1 MTDLEGFHGNA
12 QNQAGASAKDIAKLS
27 EDIAEALGGALGD
40 KGTKEFFKAWDKL
53 LELLRKGKEQKNVIS
68 SVPITA
74 EGLAER
80 KEGLKN
86 LKQRLKSEAQ
96 EFRRDSREYAVKAGV
111 DYIVSLFKN
120 VNKFLKDTWETPG
133 KFFRGVKNKFKS
145 LRDFMFQ
152 ETKGEVKIGRELSG
166 TKQEQAKKFI
176 KLLNT
181 PAGEQAPEG
190 LENTIIAPWGEN
202 LIVVDAQNNVT
213 ANFIQPLMD
222 NEFVQIAMD
231 KNVVAAAVAPN
242 IQPVPNS
249 LASHELGLHAKLIG
263 QEAIDQLLANVQ
275 NTQLSRSTIEELEAV
290 ISAPSQVESKPP
302 TESVPVNTVVDVLT
316 VAQDMQEVIPDP
328 FNEPEIQPI
337 IITKA
342 QLEDLT
348 DDRFSDL
355 KDIVY
360 ADLHKND
367 EYGSRL
373 DKMKA
378 AADKFINNGEY
389 AALEQFETTNVQ
401 ALVQKL
407 ESNIKAEEVNIPE
420 FAQHLAENP
429 NSLPQDQETDLKSIQ
444 VRTEKLADTK
454 ALLTF
459 IEAKYPAQQAA
470 DTLEQPKYKLID
482 MSLSELTVERNA
494 EIERAIIPHNSA
506 LTAETRQENLNRVL
520 TDPRYAEIQSSAAET
535 VLTTIQNNTE
545 RLEHNRVE
553 NLARIT
559 RKNTELTGVQQ
570 LVNHDNV
577 EDPDRLAARLRDRQD
592 QVGELK
598 QTVDKL
604 TQFDEYHHQ
613 ELATLAQ
620 LTASIQRPNL
630 KSVAVE
636 LPEPAQASQLPKS
649 PTLVATV
656 ASKPLLD
663 NLQPSPQT
671 DFVAIVVTPKLA
683 SELVTIAQLHQIGT
697 SSDDSSL
704 PLLTSNEDRDSL
716 SIAHTAQ
723 ANGLHSYQVVDA
735 GKEFN
740 FTVTPEQ
747 IVTNFNIR
755 RNNDLSQ
762 VRNLVTAIAN
772 VVKNPEQTE
781 IKPHPDTDIQ
791 RIETVQKLNDL
802 LDRTS
807 TAPDLP
813 AKSAVTL
820 DSEKFGVRLNRDN
833 RTMTITNKT
842 TLATMTLSK
851 NGVED
856 GGLLKKMTEVARDK
870 SSSLGQRLARVVVEK
885 TNAAKTA
892 MQNAAPNIMVA
903 LDERA
908 TADRATAQKMSK
920 AVNRLG
926 SQVDGFIGQGIRNVA
941 AANPG
946 MLGSIRKMK
955 KIEQVGDAT
964 ENQVNQDLQS
974 AGEQLANP
982 SLVRDGEVKLEISTI
997 DDREEFQRQL
1007 NEAVVHKFP
1016 ARTSGQAMQPSR

>member
-12 QNQAGASAKDIAKLS
+12 QNQAGASARDMAKLG
-27 EDIAEALGGALGD
+27 EDLAEALGGALGE
-40 KGTKEFFKAWDKL
+40 KGTKEFFKAWDKA
-53 LELLRKGKEQKNVIS
+53 LELWRKAKEQKSVSS

-86 LKQRLKSEAQ
+86 LEQRLKSETR
-96 EFRRDSREYAVKAGV
+96 EFRRDSREYAVKAGL

-120 VNKFLKDTWETPG
+120 VKKFLKDTWETPG

-145 LRDFMFQ
+145 LRDFMRQ
-152 ETKGEVKIGRELSG
+152 ETNGAVKIGRELAG
-166 TKQEQAKKFI
+166 TKQEQAEKFI

-202 LIVVDAQNNVT
+202 LIVVDAKNNVT

-222 NEFVQIAMD
+222 SEFIQLAMD

-242 IQPVPNS
+242 IHPVANS
-249 LASHELGLHAKLIG
+249 LVSHELDLHAKLIG

-275 NTQLSRSTIEELEAV
+275 TTQLGKSTIQELEAL

-302 TESVPVNTVVDVLT
+302 TESLSTVIDTLT
-316 VAQDMQEVIPDP
+316 VAKDIEGLIPDP
-328 FNEPEIQPI
+328 FNDPETQPV

-342 QLEDLT
+342 QLEDLA
-348 DDRFSDL
+348 DDRSSDL
-355 KDIVY
+355 RDVLY

-367 EYGSRL
+367 QYESRL

-378 AADKFINNGEY
+378 AADKFVNNDEY
-389 AALEQFETTNVQ
+389 AALEQFEMTNVQ

-444 VRTEKLADTK
+444 IRTEKLADAK

-459 IEAKYPAQQAA
+459 IEAKYPAQQTA
-470 DTLEQPKYKLID
+470 DTLEQPKYQLID
-482 MSLSELTVERNA
+482 INLSKLTVERNA

-506 LTAETRQENLNRVL
+506 LTAETRQENLDRVL
-520 TDPRYAEIQSSAAET
+520 ADPKYAEIQSSAAET
-535 VLTTIQNNTE
+535 VLTTIQDHTE
-545 RLEHNRVE
+545 RLEHNRAE
-553 NLARIT
+553 NLARIA

-570 LVNHDNV
+570 LVNHGDV
-577 EDPDRLAARLRDRQD
+577 EDSNQQDR
-592 QVGELK
+592 VGELT

-613 ELATLAQ
+613 ELATLVQ

-630 KSVAVE
+630 KPVAVE
-636 LPEPAQASQLPKS
+636 LLEPAQASQLPKS
-649 PTLVATV
+649 PASFATV
-656 ASKPLLD
+656 ASKPKLN

-697 SSDDSSL
+697 SSDNSSL
-704 PLLTSNEDRDSL
+704 PLLKGNEGRDSL

-772 VVKNPEQTE
+772 VVKAPEQTE

-791 RIETVQKLNDL
+791 RIEIVQQLNGL

-813 AKSAVTL
+813 AKSVVTL
-820 DSEKFGVRLNRDN
+820 NSERFGVRIDRAN
-833 RTMTITNKT
+833 RTMIVTDKT
-842 TLATMTLSK
+842 TLASMTLGK
-851 NGVED
+851 NGIED
-856 GGLLKKMTEVARDK
+856 GGLLKKMTEVAKDK
-870 SSSLGQRLARVVVEK
+870 SSSLAQRLARVVVEK

-892 MQNAAPNIMVA
+892 MENAAPNIMVA
-903 LDERA
+903 LGERA
-908 TADRATAQKMSK
+908 TVDRATAQKMSK

-926 SQVDGFIGQGIRNVA
+926 SQVDGFIEQGIRNVA

-982 SLVRDGEVKLEISTI
+982 SLVRDGEVKLEVSAI

-1007 NEAVVHKFP
+1007 NEAVVHKSP